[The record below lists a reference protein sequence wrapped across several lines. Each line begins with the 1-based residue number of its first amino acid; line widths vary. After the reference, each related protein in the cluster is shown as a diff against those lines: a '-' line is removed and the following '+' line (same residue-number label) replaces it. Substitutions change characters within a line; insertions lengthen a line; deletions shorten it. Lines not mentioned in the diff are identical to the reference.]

1 VKKSSKSK
9 KSKKPATKNGVSKSQ
24 EALKVAYLHFEKC
37 DLKQSHEMF
46 IKALDFA
53 KEAKDY
59 RAIAEALA
67 GLLRFSGE
75 LLDEKKIQYWEE
87 ELDRLIKKRPD
98 EVPPMVWYCK
108 GAIAGFRED
117 WKLSQRYIHVYIRK
131 LRQERSRKEKQD
143 HEGKSRAAAGE
154 KTPGQISHAEAR
166 GFTVLCNTLLQRQ
179 HLGRAQW
186 LVNVV
191 MKEVEPRKLKGIN
204 GVLYTVQGVIAER
217 QKRYADAL
225 AWFQKAHAA
234 FLEEHNWYHHLY
246 VLYGYARLARH
257 QQNYSQAHWYLD
269 LVDKAVSD
277 PAFGVLRREIERER
291 ARLKQDSVDLLV
303 DSQLGVVKTKTGEQ
317 ISFKKQYVLLDILKE
332 LSAAHQ
338 ENSGQPSSGLS
349 KAELIEKVWKEKYR
363 PEAHDNK
370 LYYNINRL
378 RRLLEPDIRNPKI
391 LMNWKEGYRLAPG
404 LKVQWVDSTNAPTKV
419 AKRVSNA

>member
-1 VKKSSKSK
+1 MSSVHHTAKKIKSPRGVKKPPSQRL
-9 KSKKPATKNGVSKSQ
+9 AHQCVAKSQ
-24 EALKVAYLHFEKC
+24 ESLKLAYLHFEKC

-75 LLDEKKIQYWEE
+75 LLDEKKINYWEE
-87 ELDRLIKKRPD
+87 ELDRLMKKHPD

-108 GAIAGFRED
+108 GAIAGFHED
-117 WKLSQRYIHVYIRK
+117 WKLAQRFFHVYLRK
-131 LRQERSRKEKQD
+131 LRHERSRNKGVRRSSEID
-143 HEGKSRAAAGE
+143 
-154 KTPGQISHAEAR
+154 HAEAR
-166 GFTVLCNTLLQRQ
+166 GLTVLCNTLLQRK
-179 HLGRAQW
+179 HLGRAKG
-186 LVNVV
+186 LVTEV
-191 MKEVEPRKLKGIN
+191 MKRVEHRRLKGIN
-204 GVLYTVQGVIAER
+204 GVLYMVQGVIAER
-217 QKRYADAL
+217 QKNYPDAL

-234 FLEEHNWYHHLY
+234 FLEEHNWYHHLF

-257 QQNYSQAHWYLD
+257 QQNYSQARWYID

-277 PAFGVLRREIERER
+277 PSFGILSREIARER
-291 ARLKQDSVDLLV
+291 ARLDQDSVDLLI
-303 DSQLGVVKTKTGEQ
+303 DRERGVVRTKAGQQ

-332 LSAAHQ
+332 LSVAHQ
-338 ENSGQPSSGLS
+338 DEDEDATVGLS
-349 KAELIEKVWKEKYR
+349 KAALIEKVWKEKYR

-378 RRLLEPDIRNPKI
+378 RRLLEPDIRNPQI

-404 LKVQWVDSTNAPTKV
+404 LKVQWQDSSETQNKGIQ
-419 AKRVSNA
+419 K